1 MRYLPLSDADRSEML
16 RVVGASSIDELFR
29 DVPEALRLNGPIE
42 GLPMHASE
50 MAVERHMGALSRKN
64 MVAGDVPFFLGCGAY
79 KHHIP
84 ASVDHIIQRGEYL
97 TSYTPYQPEI
107 AQGTLQMLFEFQT
120 QVARLLGCEVANAS
134 MYDGSTAMWKA
145 IVMAPPIPRRNKSII
160 SSGVHPHYVSVA
172 TTMAKFTEDN
182 LKTALPELTAE
193 TDAEHLIA
201 AIDGETS
208 AVVVQ
213 YPDILGRITDL
224 TPIAEAA
231 HAAGALL
238 IAVVTEPVALGL
250 IRSPGEMGAD
260 IVVGEGQSIG
270 VGLQFGGPYVG
281 LFATR
286 EKYVR
291 QMPGRLAGET
301 LDAKGKRGF
310 VLTLSTR
317 EQHIRREKATSNI
330 CTNSGLCALAFT
342 VHMTLLGEQGL
353 RALAGLNHAK
363 AAAAAERLARVPG
376 VSLVNDSFF
385 NEFTLK
391 LPVEARP
398 AVHAMVERNV
408 LGGVSLGRLYPG
420 VEGLRNGLVVAG
432 TGTVTDEDIH
442 SFEAALRGGG
452 GAGGGGGG
460 GGRGGAA
467 AAPRAQR
474 PAGAGG
480 GGRRRGGR
488 GPGPAPGPARPGLGP
503 PGARRRRGAAPPPAR
518 PAGVPLRPLLRSP

>member
-1 MRYLPLSDADRSEML
+1 MRYLPLSDSDRSEML
-16 RVVGASSIDELFR
+16 RVIDAASIDELFK
-29 DVPEALRLNGPIE
+29 DVPPDARLKGPID

-50 MAVERHMGALSRKN
+50 LAVERHMTALSRKN

-120 QVARLLGCEVANAS
+120 QVARLFGCEVANAS
-134 MYDGSTAMWKA
+134 MYDGSTAMWEA
-145 IVMAPPIPRRNKSII
+145 IVMAHRITRRNKTII

-172 TTMAKFTEDN
+172 RTMAEFTEDQ
-182 LKTALPELTAE
+182 LETSLPDLAAGTDFEELASS
-193 TDAEHLIA
+193 
-201 AIDGETS
+201 IDGATS

-213 YPDILGRITDL
+213 YPDILGRIGDL
-224 TPIAEAA
+224 AGIAEAA

-260 IVVGEGQSIG
+260 IVVGEGQSLG

-281 LFATR
+281 LFACR
-286 EKYVR
+286 EKHVR

-301 LDAKGKRGF
+301 VDAGGKRGF

-330 CTNSGLCALAFT
+330 CTSSVLCALAFT
-342 VHMTLLGEQGL
+342 VHLTLLGEKGL
-353 RALAGLNHAK
+353 RQLASLNHAR
-363 AAAAAERLARVPG
+363 ACEVADRLAALPG
-376 VSLVNDSFF
+376 VELVNENFF

-398 AVHAMVERNV
+398 AVHAMVERSV
-408 LGGVSLGRLYPG
+408 LGGISLGRLYPS
-420 VEGLRNGLVVAG
+420 VQHLEHGLVVA
-432 TGTVTDEDIH
+432 VTETASDEDINAL
-442 SFEAALRGGG
+442 EAAIREVC
-452 GAGGGGGG
+452 A
-460 GGRGGAA
+460 
-467 AAPRAQR
+467 
-474 PAGAGG
+474 
-480 GGRRRGGR
+480 
-488 GPGPAPGPARPGLGP
+488 
-503 PGARRRRGAAPPPAR
+503 
-518 PAGVPLRPLLRSP
+518 